1 MIKKKANQMQQKRFI
16 DKSKLARH
24 VSGNNF
30 SHLQELY
37 TVQHS
42 LWYVISNTLPV
53 GELVTEELS

>member
-1 MIKKKANQMQQKRFI
+1 MQQKRFI